1 MYKTSESTMKQ
12 SQFPGPPFAS
22 AQKSATVTRYDLPL
36 STMIT
41 SLSDL
46 AFAGTKEGVVRLGKE
61 VSGDIP
67 KFDETYLWDV
77 QALSVCKLLLASQE
91 GMAFRHALPVH
102 HTNWPGPLSL
112 LLGTENGVYLY
123 GAADIRNV

>member
-22 AQKSATVTRYDLPL
+22 TQKSATVTRNDLPL
-36 STMIT
+36 STMIN

-46 AFAGTKEGVVRLGKE
+46 ALAGTEEGVVRLGKE

-67 KFDETYLWDV
+67 RLMRPICGTCRHY
-77 QALSVCKLLLASQE
+77 LSVSYC
-91 GMAFRHALPVH
+91 
-102 HTNWPGPLSL
+102 
-112 LLGTENGVYLY
+112 
-123 GAADIRNV
+123 